1 MNKKQTV
8 IYMSDIDRDKLEQIK
23 EKYKVQ
29 SNGEM
34 IRILISNEY
43 FHLRQVKN

>member
-1 MNKKQTV
+1 MKKQTV
-8 IYMSDIDRDKLEQIK
+8 IYMGESDRDKLEQIK

-34 IRILISNEY
+34 IRLLITNEY
-43 FHLRQVKN
+43 FHLRQMKN